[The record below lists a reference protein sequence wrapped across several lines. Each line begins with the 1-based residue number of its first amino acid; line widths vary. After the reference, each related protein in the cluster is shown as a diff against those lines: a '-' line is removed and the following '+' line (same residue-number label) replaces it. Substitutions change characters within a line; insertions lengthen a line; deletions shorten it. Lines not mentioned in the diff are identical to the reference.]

1 MRSLLAAT
9 KFLTSVPVPWSWTG
23 GEAGGERAL
32 SHSVPW
38 FPVVG
43 LAAGGV
49 AGAVC
54 LGLERILPA
63 LPLSAALVAVMAGVS
78 GGLHLDGLSDSAD
91 GLLSSRPR
99 ERALEIM
106 KDSHVGAMG
115 VIAIVMVVLAKFAL
129 LVSVP
134 DDSRWWLVV
143 LAVFAGRCSLPVTMM
158 LLRYARSEGGLATV
172 FAASLRPAARRWGT
186 LAWTVVVALAAGYLI
201 GGWVGLAACG
211 AGLAAALL
219 WTGYTR
225 YRLGGYTGDTLGAG
239 CELVE
244 LVPLMVAVVWS

>member
-1 MRSLLAAT
+1 MKSLLAAV

-23 GEAGGERAL
+23 GERGL
-32 SHSVPW
+32 SRSVFW

-43 LAAGGV
+43 LVAGGV
-49 AGAVC
+49 LGGLC

-63 LPLSAALVAVMAGVS
+63 LPLSAVLVALMAGVS
-78 GGLHLDGLSDSAD
+78 GGLHLDGLSDTAD

-115 VIAIVMVVLAKFAL
+115 VIAIVMVVLLKFSL
-129 LVSVP
+129 LASVP
-134 DDSRWWLVV
+134 AASRWWLVL
-143 LAVFAGRCSLPVTMM
+143 LAVFLGRCSFPLAMT
-158 LLRYARSEGGLATV
+158 LLRYARPEGGLATV
-172 FAASLRPAARRWGT
+172 FAATLERPLIRWTT
-186 LAWTVVVALAAGYLI
+186 LTWTVAVALGAGYLI
-201 GGWVGLAACG
+201 GDWTGLAAG
-211 AGLAAALL
+211 AAAIAVSLL
-219 WTGYTR
+219 LVGYTR

-244 LVPLMVAVVWS
+244 LVPFLVAVLWQ